1 MEYIPAK
8 QILSRNRSTAW
19 FGTDYTM
26 NLYRGCCHGCIYC
39 DSRSACY
46 GIEDFGRVRAK
57 ENALAL
63 LRDELR
69 RKVRPGIVGM
79 GSMSAPS
86 TPFGG
91 EPQLPRHALELLDAY
106 GFGAAIATKGD
117 GITRDIDVLRC
128 MREHVP
134 VLCKVTVTTTDA
146 ALAARVEPNAPSP
159 ARRLEAVARLAEA
172 GLFAGVLLMPVL
184 PFLEDNVE
192 NLRAVVEAA
201 AEAGARFVYPAFG
214 MTLRDQQ
221 REYYYQALEKGFP
234 GLAER
239 YRRQYGPRYECPS
252 PRAKALWAALE
263 ERCRALGLLCRMR
276 DITAAYQR
284 GYGERQLTLFL
295 SCGPSA
301 HLFRRT
307 AVGGAHLP
315 PVACGG
321 PHKGAGGQGHGDRQL
336 GGPSGGDGPG
346 QRPDVPPDQEGERGA
361 QDGLPAADFE
371 ACAEGIAVLQ
381 AEEAH
386 HVHRDIVLVWLQKAA
401 VDQYADARPV
411 LRPGPLQ
418 ELQKAQERGG
428 KAVGIE
434 GEDQQQVGAVRRRR
448 RQLGVILCSQGRIAG
463 LPFPAGLKQLGIAPG
478 IGAGGAGAA
487 VYDQKL
493 HHRATS
499 SPTAASSS
507 PSATK
512 RTRWLRK
519 DMLWALRSTSRVNRA
534 RSSAR
539 SAP

>member
-69 RKVRPGIVGM
+69 RKVRPGIAGM
-79 GSMSAPS
+79 GSMSDPYN
-86 TPFGG
+86 PFEG
-91 EPQLPRHALELLDAY
+91 ELQLTRHALELLDAY

-159 ARRLEAVARLAEA
+159 ARRMEAVARLAEA

-192 NLRAVVEAA
+192 NVRAVAEAA

-284 GYGERQLTLFL
+284 GYGERQLTF
-295 SCGPSA
+295 
-301 HLFRRT
+301 F
-307 AVGGAHLP
+307 
-315 PVACGG
+315 
-321 PHKGAGGQGHGDRQL
+321 
-336 GGPSGGDGPG
+336 
-346 QRPDVPPDQEGERGA
+346 
-361 QDGLPAADFE
+361 
-371 ACAEGIAVLQ
+371 
-381 AEEAH
+381 
-386 HVHRDIVLVWLQKAA
+386 
-401 VDQYADARPV
+401 
-411 LRPGPLQ
+411 
-418 ELQKAQERGG
+418 
-428 KAVGIE
+428 
-434 GEDQQQVGAVRRRR
+434 
-448 RQLGVILCSQGRIAG
+448 
-463 LPFPAGLKQLGIAPG
+463 
-478 IGAGGAGAA
+478 
-487 VYDQKL
+487 
-493 HHRATS
+493 
-499 SPTAASSS
+499 
-507 PSATK
+507 
-512 RTRWLRK
+512 
-519 DMLWALRSTSRVNRA
+519 
-534 RSSAR
+534 
-539 SAP
+539 

>member
-79 GSMSAPS
+79 GSMSDPYN
-86 TPFGG
+86 PFEG
-91 EPQLPRHALELLDAY
+91 ELQLTRHALELLDAY

-192 NLRAVVEAA
+192 NVRAVAEAA

-221 REYYYQALEKGFP
+221 REYYYQALGKGFP

-239 YRRQYGPRYECPS
+239 YQRQYGPRYECPS
-252 PRAKALWAALE
+252 PRAKALWAAW
-263 ERCRALGLLCRMR
+263 G
-276 DITAAYQR
+276 
-284 GYGERQLTLFL
+284 
-295 SCGPSA
+295 
-301 HLFRRT
+301 
-307 AVGGAHLP
+307 
-315 PVACGG
+315 
-321 PHKGAGGQGHGDRQL
+321 
-336 GGPSGGDGPG
+336 
-346 QRPDVPPDQEGERGA
+346 
-361 QDGLPAADFE
+361 
-371 ACAEGIAVLQ
+371 
-381 AEEAH
+381 
-386 HVHRDIVLVWLQKAA
+386 
-401 VDQYADARPV
+401 
-411 LRPGPLQ
+411 
-418 ELQKAQERGG
+418 
-428 KAVGIE
+428 
-434 GEDQQQVGAVRRRR
+434 
-448 RQLGVILCSQGRIAG
+448 
-463 LPFPAGLKQLGIAPG
+463 
-478 IGAGGAGAA
+478 GGAGPWGCCAGCGTSPPPISAA
-487 VYDQKL
+487 
-493 HHRATS
+493 TGSGS
-499 SPTAASSS
+499 SPFSKVAAQCPWTPSVPAYSRWRRPSASSS
-507 PSATK
+507 VWRPAQ
-512 RTRWLRK
+512 
-519 DMLWALRSTSRVNRA
+519 RSGGTGA
-534 RSSAR
+534 W
-539 SAP
+539 

>member
-69 RKVRPGIVGM
+69 RKVR
-79 GSMSAPS
+79 
-86 TPFGG
+86 
-91 EPQLPRHALELLDAY
+91 
-106 GFGAAIATKGD
+106 
-117 GITRDIDVLRC
+117 

-172 GLFAGVLLMPVL
+172 GVFAGVLLMPVL

-284 GYGERQLTLFL
+284 GYGERQLTF
-295 SCGPSA
+295 
-301 HLFRRT
+301 F
-307 AVGGAHLP
+307 
-315 PVACGG
+315 
-321 PHKGAGGQGHGDRQL
+321 
-336 GGPSGGDGPG
+336 
-346 QRPDVPPDQEGERGA
+346 
-361 QDGLPAADFE
+361 
-371 ACAEGIAVLQ
+371 
-381 AEEAH
+381 
-386 HVHRDIVLVWLQKAA
+386 
-401 VDQYADARPV
+401 
-411 LRPGPLQ
+411 
-418 ELQKAQERGG
+418 
-428 KAVGIE
+428 
-434 GEDQQQVGAVRRRR
+434 
-448 RQLGVILCSQGRIAG
+448 
-463 LPFPAGLKQLGIAPG
+463 
-478 IGAGGAGAA
+478 
-487 VYDQKL
+487 
-493 HHRATS
+493 
-499 SPTAASSS
+499 
-507 PSATK
+507 
-512 RTRWLRK
+512 
-519 DMLWALRSTSRVNRA
+519 
-534 RSSAR
+534 
-539 SAP
+539 